1 MSLLPPGNS
10 VDETG
15 ESPIVKTKC
24 SSARKHGVRHFR
36 WFLPTVLALVVFFA
50 FSGPA
55 ISKEPVAVWVTHPWL
70 AMTARFIGGAYCSIH
85 SIHAWDES
93 GALRRTENPPKDGV
107 ILAFD
112 PSDAKESGIP
122 ERNEKVML
130 LYKRDLGG
138 LNDLDMPFLDPATL
152 PFIGLRIL
160 KNISRVDPENYSYY
174 QRRLAEFSA
183 RLDSTVL
190 VGRQMLGATR
200 LLDLSWQVGR
210 WIQAATSDLIR
221 PPVEVKK
228 SWGQGRDMQK
238 LDLAIGEA
246 EKQGWLILCDAWTP
260 EHVIERVRTSS
271 SCLILPAPSANQDF
285 FLYLY
290 DLYLLVWNSVR
301 SQGAEEG
308 TAQY

>member
-1 MSLLPPGNS
+1 MSLLSPGDS
-10 VDETG
+10 FDEAG

-24 SSARKHGVRHFR
+24 SSASKQCARRIR
-36 WFLPTVLALVVFFA
+36 WFLPILFAFVVLSA

-55 ISKEPVAVWVTHPWL
+55 ISKESVALWVTHPWL
-70 AMTARFIGGAYCSIH
+70 AMTTRFIGGAYCSIH
-85 SIHAWDES
+85 SIHTWDES
-93 GALRRTENPPKDGV
+93 GALKRTENPPKDAV

-112 PSDAKESGIP
+112 PSDAKDSGIP
-122 ERNEKVML
+122 EPNEKVML

-221 PPVEVKK
+221 PPAGVKK
-228 SWGQGRDMQK
+228 SWGKGHDMQK
-238 LDLAIGEA
+238 LELAIREA

-271 SCLILPAPSANQDF
+271 SCLILPAPSAKQDF

-301 SQGAEEG
+301 SPGAEEG
-308 TAQY
+308 TVQY